1 MLEKTHFDSGF
12 SPHFTYWKNCMVSIN
27 PMQTKR
33 FETEEAECRN
43 QYYKISLKKDKFF
56 KYF

>member
-1 MLEKTHFDSGF
+1 
-12 SPHFTYWKNCMVSIN
+12 MVSIN

-43 QYYKISLKKDKFF
+43 QYYKISLKKDKICLDFSTIRNF
-56 KYF
+56 PCDKNIALF